1 MDKRTAALVGESIAH
16 AAHDTW
22 FGLAPVL
29 LASMSTELAL
39 KNSDIGLALLFYNAI
54 SSVTQPLFGRLAEK
68 VGGRTLAVSAIVWTS
83 LMFMLAVYAPAKWM
97 LLLVLALAGFG
108 SGAFHPQGTANATA
122 SGGGRWGA
130 TAASVFFLGGTL
142 GASLTG
148 SALGGFLIGTFGRR
162 SLIII
167 AFITVSVA
175 LLVVRRLVPH
185 ALPDRE
191 DGPAPIEHSLPRQGR
206 AFYVPLVILLIG
218 LALRSLTQ
226 QTMSAYVPKYE
237 QDLGASP
244 ATYGLV
250 LSAYLAAN
258 AIGGVL
264 GSYLADRIGFRGVL
278 VGSLTVAGIALFG
291 YFVIPGLGGYV
302 ALILSGL
309 AFGPSHTLYLVSGQ
323 RRFPGRMA
331 TVAGFM
337 LGFTFVSGSGGAW
350 IMGLVGDGLGLR
362 AALGALPVML
372 IASAVCAA
380 CSVPSRRQMPA
391 VEAATAESP

>member
-1 MDKRTAALVGESIAH
+1 LEKRTAALVGESIAH

-39 KNSDIGLALLFYNAI
+39 KNSDIGLALLFYNAV
-54 SSVTQPLFGRLAEK
+54 SSVTQPFFGRLSEK
-68 VGGRTLAVSAIVWTS
+68 VGGRVLAVSAIIWTS
-83 LMFMLAVYAPAKWM
+83 IMFMAAVYAPAKWV

-162 SLIII
+162 SLVII
-167 AFITVSVA
+167 AFSAVSVA

-185 ALPDRE
+185 ELPDRE
-191 DGPAPIEHSLPRQGR
+191 DGPAPVEHSLPRQGA
-206 AFYVPLVILLIG
+206 AFYVPLAVLLIG
-218 LALRSLTQ
+218 LALRALTQ
-226 QTMSAYVPKYE
+226 NTISSYVPKYE
-237 QDLGASP
+237 QDLGGSP

-250 LSAYLAAN
+250 LSAFLAFN
-258 AIGGVL
+258 ALGGVL

-278 VGSLTVAGIALFG
+278 VASLAISGAALYG
-291 YFVIPGLGGYV
+291 YFALPGLWRYV
-302 ALILSGL
+302 ALVVSGL

-331 TVAGFM
+331 TVAGLM

-350 IMGLVGDGLGLR
+350 IMGLIGDSVGLR
-362 AALGALPVML
+362 AVLGALPAIL
-372 IASAVCAA
+372 IASSVCAA
-380 CSVPSRRQMPA
+380 LSVPSRRQAPA
-391 VEAATAESP
+391 MEPATAE

>member
-1 MDKRTAALVGESIAH
+1 M
-16 AAHDTW
+16 
-22 FGLAPVL
+22 
-29 LASMSTELAL
+29 
-39 KNSDIGLALLFYNAI
+39 
-54 SSVTQPLFGRLAEK
+54 
-68 VGGRTLAVSAIVWTS
+68 
-83 LMFMLAVYAPAKWM
+83 
-97 LLLVLALAGFG
+97 
-108 SGAFHPQGTANATA
+108 
-122 SGGGRWGA
+122 
-130 TAASVFFLGGTL
+130 
-142 GASLTG
+142 
-148 SALGGFLIGTFGRR
+148 
-162 SLIII
+162 
-167 AFITVSVA
+167 
-175 LLVVRRLVPH
+175 
-185 ALPDRE
+185 
-191 DGPAPIEHSLPRQGR
+191 
-206 AFYVPLVILLIG
+206 
-218 LALRSLTQ
+218 
-226 QTMSAYVPKYE
+226 
-237 QDLGASP
+237 
-244 ATYGLV
+244 
-250 LSAYLAAN
+250 
-258 AIGGVL
+258 L